1 MVSIQRISGTYCEI
15 LPAGDARAPHELRL
29 DIDGDCPQMAA
40 SGTLRRP
47 FAEDVYWLAHPLARV
62 DDRTWRGPV
71 VLSEPT
77 TVGYDA
83 VELRRVDGPDDDA
96 SLVDLTLLRAGQIVA
111 EHRHVRR
118 GAAFV
123 AVEFELDYVAGV
135 EPVLGIRTHAH
146 PHRPASLPDEELTLV
161 GAFARAG
168 VEVTTTS
175 GDGLVPLK
183 GAGADELWSD
193 GELHD
198 AMQTYWSRFADRPQ
212 WALWVFFAGLHRDG
226 DGLGG
231 IMFDDIGPN
240 HRQGAAIFHDSF
252 ISRAPAGDPNP
263 AAWVQRMRFWTTVH
277 EIGHAFNL
285 AHSWEKQLT
294 GYPLPWLPV
303 ANDPRARSWMN
314 YPYNIEPT
322 GERFFS
328 DFEFAFA
335 ADELLFVRHA
345 PRRFVRMGDASW
357 YDNHGFSRLLP
368 APGLELSLHVGN
380 SRLEFLEPVVLDVRL
395 RNAGPEPVTLPAALL
410 RSLDSLSVVHKRIGR
425 QARRHIPFAT
435 YCGDESEVTLAPGQS
450 ITEALYV
457 SAGRN
462 GFDISAPGR
471 YCLQAAVLLK
481 GDTAVVSP
489 PLELR
494 IAPPL
499 SREQEIVAQ
508 DYFSEDVAR
517 VMAFDGSTVLT
528 RANDTLREIAEMEAS
543 RAAIHAKIALAMPQ
557 VHPWQTIDFT
567 RRALMKHNVDPEPA
581 SDVLHELLI
590 DRARE
595 AVRSL
600 SSTDYRRYGDFLQ
613 KIRDADLT
621 KASLPITPRI
631 NQALREYGI
640 AGVQSL
646 AEKGGPA

>member
-1 MVSIQRISGTYCEI
+1 M
-15 LPAGDARAPHELRL
+15 
-29 DIDGDCPQMAA
+29 
-40 SGTLRRP
+40 
-47 FAEDVYWLAHPLARV
+47 
-62 DDRTWRGPV
+62 
-71 VLSEPT
+71 
-77 TVGYDA
+77 
-83 VELRRVDGPDDDA
+83 
-96 SLVDLTLLRAGQIVA
+96 
-111 EHRHVRR
+111 
-118 GAAFV
+118 
-123 AVEFELDYVAGV
+123 
-135 EPVLGIRTHAH
+135 
-146 PHRPASLPDEELTLV
+146 
-161 GAFARAG
+161 
-168 VEVTTTS
+168 
-175 GDGLVPLK
+175 
-183 GAGADELWSD
+183 SD

-294 GYPLPWLPV
+294 WLSTALAARGQRSAREELDELSV
-303 ANDPRARSWMN
+303 QHRADRRTFLQRLR
-314 YPYNIEPT
+314 P
-322 GERFFS
+322 
-328 DFEFAFA
+328 AFA

-395 RNAGPEPVTLPAALL
+395 RNAGPEPVTLPAAVL

-557 VHPWQTIDFT
+557 VHPWQTIDFDAARAHEAQRGPRT
-567 RRALMKHNVDPEPA
+567 GQRR
-581 SDVLHELLI
+581 SCT
-590 DRARE
+590 
-595 AVRSL
+595 SS
-600 SSTDYRRYGDFLQ
+600 SSTAPARRCARCRRPITAATATFLQ

-621 KASLPITPRI
+621 KASPPITPRI

-646 AEKGGPA
+646 AEKGGPARAASSSSAPPSSSAARALARRRCGPDNSKHYP